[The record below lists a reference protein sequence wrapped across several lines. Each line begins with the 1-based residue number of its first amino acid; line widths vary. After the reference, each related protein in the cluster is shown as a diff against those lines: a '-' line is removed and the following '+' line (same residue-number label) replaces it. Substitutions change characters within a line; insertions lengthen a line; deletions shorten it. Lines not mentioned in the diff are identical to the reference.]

1 MRPVESTVKKEVPI
15 SVRYCL
21 LAFCFLLSRPI
32 AAQTRHAP
40 APQDLRSLRAPDYL
54 QLSPS
59 GDRLVY
65 TAAGQLWLVSTRVS
79 GAPTPLVKGS
89 LPTWSPDGERLAYY
103 SEKSGARQ
111 LWVMDISTLRAE
123 QITRLPGGIEP
134 GPGTR
139 MAGWIGDPLRHSWS
153 PDSKKIV
160 FASQAKIAV
169 RSSQSASGI
178 RPGDLKPG
186 VPLTLAPRT
195 PVALPPAMT
204 NQLFIVDVSTKA
216 LKQLSNDDAV
226 YFNPAWSPDGRTIVC
241 VSSEGRNPRTGPTNL
256 YAIDLVTGRKTALTT
271 DDGDKRL
278 PSWSPDGNWIAFIGR
293 MHSGA
298 QTAFVIPANGG
309 VPVNVA
315 AEVGRSITEFAWLPD
330 SWSLVLLARDAANR
344 PIVSVPVSGTPVTSI
359 TGEKA
364 ADRRYLSA
372 ARDGTLAWAQGD
384 GSQYGAIVLKPPS
397 GASPRILVDLN
408 PRLRNR
414 KLGAQEV
421 VRSKKLQRRPA

>member
-1 MRPVESTVKKEVPI
+1 M
-15 SVRYCL
+15 
-21 LAFCFLLSRPI
+21 
-32 AAQTRHAP
+32 
-40 APQDLRSLRAPDYL
+40 
-54 QLSPS
+54 
-59 GDRLVY
+59 
-65 TAAGQLWLVSTRVS
+65 
-79 GAPTPLVKGS
+79 KGS

-111 LWVMDISTLRAE
+111 LWVIDLSTLRAE

-139 MAGWIGDPLRHSWS
+139 MAGWTGDPLRYSWS

-178 RPGDLKPG
+178 RPGELKPG
-186 VPLTLAPRT
+186 VPLTLAPKT
-195 PVALPPAMT
+195 SAALSPAMAGE
-204 NQLFIVDVSTKA
+204 LFIVDVSTKA
-216 LKQLSNDDAV
+216 LKQLTGDDAV

-241 VSSEGRNPRTGPTNL
+241 VSSEGRNPRTGPMNL
-256 YAIDLVTGRKTALTT
+256 YAIDPVTGRKTALTT

-278 PSWSPDGNWIAFIGR
+278 PSWSPDGNWIAFMGGK
-293 MHSGA
+293 HSGMQA
-298 QTAFVIPANGG
+298 AFVIPANGG
-309 VPVNVA
+309 MPVNIA
-315 AEVGRSITEFAWLPD
+315 AEVGRSIAEFAWLPD
-330 SWSLVLLARDAANR
+330 SWSLVLLVRDAANM

-364 ADRRYLSA
+364 ADRRYLSV
-372 ARDGTLAWAQGD
+372 ARDGTLAWAQED

-414 KLGAQEV
+414 KLGTQEV